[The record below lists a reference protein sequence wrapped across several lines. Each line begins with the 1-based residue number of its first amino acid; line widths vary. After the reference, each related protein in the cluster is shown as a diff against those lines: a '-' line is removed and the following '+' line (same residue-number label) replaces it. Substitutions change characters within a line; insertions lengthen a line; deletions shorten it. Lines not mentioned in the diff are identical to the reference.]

1 MNARVL
7 AARLH
12 YLILF
17 LVAAVVF
24 PVSVSQAQLDAP
36 ELSSVKQTRYFTVH
50 YSPQFRLQAELLSDL
65 AQDELLRVGKELGY
79 TPDPTRPFPLY
90 IFQSHKSFMN
100 SEGSDLGK
108 FTVGT
113 TRSGDE
119 TIAID
124 ASGVMVLPREV
135 LSHEITHAVIFR
147 LLGSRISA
155 LPLWFNEGL
164 AKYESGAYPGNDD
177 ALVAEAA
184 ANEMLIPLINLSDS
198 FPEDKTGTAYAISSS
213 AIRYM
218 INKYGPS
225 TPRKVLRG
233 ILQTGSFST
242 AMRKAT
248 GLSSFE
254 FGDQWYDHEMERYK
268 MAVYSRV
275 GMAVLSAIMAI
286 LTIVAFLR
294 RRRKMAQA
302 AKEWDMEEFEEALR
316 RQQGNDWSM

>member
-1 MNARVL
+1 MTGRVL
-7 AARLH
+7 AARLRFPV
-12 YLILF
+12 I
-17 LVAAVVF
+17 LVALVTLPF
-24 PVSVSQAQLDAP
+24 SVALAQPDAR
-36 ELSSVKQTRYFTVH
+36 ELSSVKQAKYFTIH
-50 YSPQFRLQAELLSDL
+50 YSPQFRLQTDLLSDL
-65 AQDELLRVGKELGY
+65 AQDELFRVSRDLGY
-79 TPDPTRPFPLY
+79 TPDPNRPFPLY

-100 SEGSDLGK
+100 SEGSDTGK
-108 FTVGT
+108 WTVGT

-147 LLGSRISA
+147 LLGNRISA

-177 ALVAEAA
+177 QMVAEAA
-184 ANEMLIPLINLSDS
+184 ANESLIPLTSLSDS

-233 ILQTGSFST
+233 IAETGSFST
-242 AMRKAT
+242 AMKKAT

-254 FGDQWYDHEMERYK
+254 FADQWYGHEMERYK
-268 MAVYSRV
+268 VAVYSRI
-275 GMAVLSAIMAI
+275 GMAILSAIMAI
-286 LTIVAFLR
+286 LAIIAFIR
-294 RRRKMAQA
+294 RRRKISQA
-302 AKEWDMEEFEEALR
+302 AREWDMEEFEEALR
-316 RQQGNDWSM
+316 KQQGNDWSI